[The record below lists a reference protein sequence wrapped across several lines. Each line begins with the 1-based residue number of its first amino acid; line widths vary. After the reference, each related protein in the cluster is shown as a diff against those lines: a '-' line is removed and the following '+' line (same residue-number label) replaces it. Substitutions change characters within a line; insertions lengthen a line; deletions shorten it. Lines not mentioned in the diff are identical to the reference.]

1 MIFIE
6 FSLRNEKTNENIYD
20 TFKFISS
27 NREDSIEIGKKI
39 LFEYTNDQEKYR
51 SKIKEKIA
59 FVKDNN
65 II

>member
-27 NREDSIEIGKKI
+27 NREDSIEIGKKFLLNI
-39 LFEYTNDQEKYR
+39 PMIKKNIDQK
-51 SKIKEKIA
+51 
-59 FVKDNN
+59 
-65 II
+65 